1 MEPTILIVDD
11 SGMIRRI
18 VGLILKNFGY
28 KTLQAENGKI
38 GYEKTQTHKP
48 DLVIMDIE
56 MPVMDGIESTRKIK
70 SDPQTSHI
78 PVVVLTSLGSEENIA
93 LSKEAGCDGFLNKP
107 IWEEELR
114 TTLDSLLEKK

>member
-18 VGLILKNFGY
+18 VGLILKSFGY
-28 KTLQAENGKI
+28 KTLQAENGQV
-38 GYEKTQTHKP
+38 GYEQTLMHKP
-48 DLVIMDIE
+48 DLVIMDVE
-56 MPVMDGIESTRKIK
+56 MPVMNGIESTRKIK

-93 LSKEAGCDGFLNKP
+93 LAKAAGCDAFLNKP

-114 TTLDSLLEKK
+114 STLDAILKRK